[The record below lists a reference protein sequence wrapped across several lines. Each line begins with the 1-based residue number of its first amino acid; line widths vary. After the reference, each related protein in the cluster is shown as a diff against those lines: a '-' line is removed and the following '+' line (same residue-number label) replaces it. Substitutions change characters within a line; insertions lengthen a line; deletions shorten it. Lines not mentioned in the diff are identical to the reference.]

1 MNLKDLCE
9 EIAIE
14 VELLESVI
22 KEISLLRN
30 DLTEREPTVRE
41 KTAAGAFL
49 AQFYGGI
56 ENIMKRISLFHSVP
70 MPTGDNWHTDLFR
83 RFCQP
88 PYKTLPLLFD
98 EQLAIDMAPFR
109 KFRHV
114 VYHGYGFELDW
125 DRMKEG
131 LARIDDVFNC
141 FKQKLN
147 EYLNGLEKQ
156 NK

>member
-1 MNLKDLCE
+1 MNLKDLRE

-14 VELLESVI
+14 IELLESVV
-22 KEISLLRN
+22 KEISSLRN
-30 DLTEREPTVRE
+30 DLMDREPTVRE

-83 RFCQP
+83 IFCQP

-109 KFRHV
+109 KFRYV
-114 VYHGYGFELDW
+114 VYHGYG
-125 DRMKEG
+125 
-131 LARIDDVFNC
+131 
-141 FKQKLN
+141 
-147 EYLNGLEKQ
+147 
-156 NK
+156 

>member
-70 MPTGDNWHTDLFR
+70 MPTGDNWHADLFR

-131 LARIDDVFNC
+131 LAKNDDVFNR
-141 FKQKLN
+141 FKHKLN
-147 EYLNGLEKQ
+147 EYLNGLEK
-156 NK
+156 

>member
-125 DRMKEG
+125 NRMKEG
-131 LARIDDVFNC
+131 LAKNDAVFNR
-141 FKQKLN
+141 FKHKLN
-147 EYLNGLEKQ
+147 EYLNGLEK
-156 NK
+156 

>member
-1 MNLKDLCE
+1 MTLKNLRE
-9 EIAIE
+9 EISIE
-14 VELLESVI
+14 LELIASILD
-22 KEISLLRN
+22 EISSLRD
-30 DLTEREPTVRE
+30 DLMYCEPTVRE

-56 ENIMKRISLFHSVP
+56 ENILKRISLFHSVP

-98 EQLAIDMAPFR
+98 EQLAINMAPFR

-125 DRMKEG
+125 ERMKEG
-131 LARIDDVFNC
+131 MARVDDVFNR
-141 FKQKLN
+141 FKQNLN
-147 EYLNGLEKQ
+147 AYLNDLEKQ
-156 NK
+156 A